1 MADMPAPE
9 QAREDDRTA
18 EPRRIGDRYRLSDPL
33 GRGAMGTVWAGYDEV
48 LHRAVAVK
56 ELRVPPGVPTSE
68 IASMRERMMRE
79 ARTLGGLSHP
89 NVITLYDVVD
99 VSGDP
104 YVVLELLP
112 SRNLSEV
119 ISDQGRLSVGQAAS
133 VGLAVAAALQAA
145 HRANITHRDVKPGNV
160 LVAHDGRIK
169 LTDFGIA
176 RKRDDLTM
184 TATGL
189 VLGSPAYIAPEVA
202 AGEAVTP
209 AADLWGLGATLFASV
224 EGRPPYDVDGDPVKT
239 VTAVVHDD
247 VPRTTLTGPLAE
259 VITALMV
266 KDPDGRLPLAEVRRR
281 LRPLLAD
288 PDDPLFPGSPD
299 AYTMPPSPAVS
310 RSQATGG
317 GTSGQSAPDLSAGSP
332 VEASRGIAIPPR
344 PQGPTTS
351 RQPPRPS
358 PNPPQRPPAMDTGSD
373 DPGTYGPAP
382 RPSTGSYGTIG
393 PRQPSNPAPLA
404 ADPGPMPGGTGW
416 GSPQGTYG
424 RPPVQSAGPPRTGG
438 YPQQDQYQQP
448 YQQDSYQQN
457 SYQQDSYQHGGGHA
471 GDHPLQGTGQNRPAA
486 PPRPPQVSKPAP
498 IPSRSGGYGA
508 ALLLAGALAV
518 IVGTAG
524 GWAGTRTLVGQSPM
538 STSLIS
544 PGAESPTSALKSHV
558 DSPTV
563 YGPSALG
570 FTVGVPRDWEEYRV
584 AGENDALSVEFVSP
598 DGARELRVY
607 KIKGNRTR
615 SAQASDFTDTLT
627 PTKLGVAAV
636 DIQEKTA
643 GQVRY
648 RTERVGTGS
657 TSSRVGYAQL
667 TPAGVDLWVVQLT
680 VPADAAGDASQQL
693 FTSLVQGFHL

>member
-9 QAREDDRTA
+9 KAREDDRTA

-56 ELRVPPGVPTSE
+56 ELRVPPGVPTGE
-68 IASMRERMMRE
+68 MVAMRERMMRE

-145 HRANITHRDVKPGNV
+145 HRAGITHRDVKPGNV

-239 VTAVVHDD
+239 VTAVVHDE
-247 VPRTTLTGPLAE
+247 VPQTTLTGPLAE

-266 KDPDGRLPLAEVRRR
+266 KDPAGRLPLAEVRRR
-281 LRPLLAD
+281 LRPMLAD
-288 PDDPLFPGSPD
+288 PDDPLFPGSPE
-299 AYTMPPSPAVS
+299 AYTLPPTPAVS
-310 RSQATGG
+310 RQPAPADGGSSSQ
-317 GTSGQSAPDLSAGSP
+317 
-332 VEASRGIAIPPR
+332 
-344 PQGPTTS
+344 
-351 RQPPRPS
+351 QPPRPERRTES
-358 PNPPQRPPAMDTGSD
+358 SGAAAAPRDTDSGERPPTPPPQQPPRPAPRPAPRAPAMDTGTNH
-373 DPGTYGPAP
+373 PGTFGPSP
-382 RPSTGSYGTIG
+382 RPASGSYGTIG
-393 PRQPSNPAPLA
+393 PQPPNTPAPLA
-404 ADPGPMPGGTGW
+404 ADPGPMPGVAAW
-416 GSPQGTYG
+416 GSPQGTQG
-424 RPPVQSAGPPRTGG
+424 PQGPPVQSTGPPRTGQ
-438 YPQQDQYQQP
+438 YPQDPYQQDQYGSGRPGP
-448 YQQDSYQQN
+448 YP
-457 SYQQDSYQHGGGHA
+457 G
-471 GDHPLQGTGQNRPAA
+471 QGTGQGRPPL
-486 PPRPPQVSKPAP
+486 PPRPPQTAKPPP
-498 IPSRSGGYGA
+498 IPSKTSGSRA
-508 ALLLAGALAV
+508 VPLVLAGALAV
-518 IVGTAG
+518 ILGTAG
-524 GWAGTRTLVGQSPM
+524 GWAGARTLVGQSPL
-538 STSLIS
+538 STALIS
-544 PGAESPTSALKSHV
+544 PGAESPASAMKSHV
-558 DSPTV
+558 DSSTV

-584 AGENDALSVEFVSP
+584 AGDGDALSVLFVSP
-598 DGARELRVY
+598 DGSRELRID
-607 KIKGNRTR
+607 KLKGTRTR
-615 SAQASDFTDTLT
+615 AAQASDFIDSLT
-627 PTKLGVAAV
+627 PAKLGVATV
-636 DIQEKTA
+636 TVQERSGT
-643 GQVRY
+643 QVRY
-648 RTERVGTGS
+648 RTDRVGAQG
-657 TSSRVGYAQL
+657 TSSRIGYAQL
-667 TPAGVDLWVVQLT
+667 TPSGTDLWVVQLT
-680 VPADAAGDASQQL
+680 VPADAAGDTSQQL
-693 FTSLVQGFHL
+693 FTSFIQGFHL